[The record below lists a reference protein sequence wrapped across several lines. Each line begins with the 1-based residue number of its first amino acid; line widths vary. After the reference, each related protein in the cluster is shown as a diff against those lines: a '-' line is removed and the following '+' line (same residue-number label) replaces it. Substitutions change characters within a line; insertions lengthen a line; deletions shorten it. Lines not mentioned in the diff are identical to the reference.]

1 MHKMVACLISI
12 LQLIRIYIGLNIC
25 SDVSIDTSIVFIVII
40 DVFNLGGTRWQVF
53 LVQMAYSIDFRVEAW
68 KS

>member
-53 LVQMAYSIDFRVEAW
+53 LVQMAHSIDFRVEAW